1 MCDICEK
8 RKTLALKG
16 QEALKL
22 AQAIEATQ
30 RNYIVACN
38 NKNRA
43 AMDSARG
50 EYHRLIDDLLD
61 IHALTNELTNEVTI
75 ATINMIFGDDEEAA
89 EHAARSSAGGV
100 TLN

>member
-16 QEALKL
+16 QEAIKL
-22 AQAIEATQ
+22 ASAIEATQ
-30 RNYIVACN
+30 RNYLVACN

-43 AMDSARG
+43 AMDSARA
-50 EYHRLIDDLLD
+50 EYHRLIDELLD
-61 IHALTNELTNEVTI
+61 LHAITNELSNEVTL
-75 ATINMIFGDDEEAA
+75 ATINMIFGDDEEASD
-89 EHAARSSAGGV
+89 HASSMSGV

>member
-8 RKTLALKG
+8 RKTLALKS

-22 AQAIEATQ
+22 ASAIEATQ

-38 NKNRA
+38 NRDRA
-43 AMDSARG
+43 AQDSARA
-50 EYHRLIDDLLD
+50 EYHRLIDQLLD
-61 IHALTNELTNEVTI
+61 IHAITNELNSDIMT

-89 EHAARSSAGGV
+89 EHAASHSGV